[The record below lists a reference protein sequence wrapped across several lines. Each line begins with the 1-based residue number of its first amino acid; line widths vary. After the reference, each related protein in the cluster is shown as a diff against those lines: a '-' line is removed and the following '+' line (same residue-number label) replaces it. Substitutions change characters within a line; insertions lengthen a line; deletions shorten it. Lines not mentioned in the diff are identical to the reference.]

1 MPLSPFVCATERNSL
16 NENEDADQRFS
27 VSRQQ
32 NTPKTYLPAASPRA
46 PLRPVSVAVWKK
58 GINTFT
64 FRCNQTKCRTT
75 EFVSSILNSLLSL
88 SSLNSST
95 PSPFKLVDF
104 PSALSL
110 SLSPLL
116 LSTSPLSAHISP
128 LLCLLSLLLMFPDD
142 KAGRLDYVQT
152 SGAGSTQ
159 AAWGSYRQ
167 LQLESEWQVARS
179 CSHGSLLPLTLSAA
193 PQLSARAAVC
203 CSLSSF
209 CRVISF
215 KFCLFSRSL
224 PVASGLAG
232 WPALQIWKRSTL
244 QASQQMAVRTY
255 ARWCPLQHESCSAK
269 RATVTVQ
276 QIQVVT
282 TVVGGRSK
290 QLFGE
295 VLHVCLW

>member
-1 MPLSPFVCATERNSL
+1 MNVSLKLSLFILHTAAVPLSPFVCATERNSL

-110 SLSPLL
+110 SLSPSSFH
-116 LSTSPLSAHISP
+116 LSTQRSYFPSAMST
-128 LLCLLSLLLMFPDD
+128 F
-142 KAGRLDYVQT
+142 AFAYV
-152 SGAGSTQ
+152 
-159 AAWGSYRQ
+159 
-167 LQLESEWQVARS
+167 
-179 CSHGSLLPLTLSAA
+179 
-193 PQLSARAAVC
+193 
-203 CSLSSF
+203 
-209 CRVISF
+209 
-215 KFCLFSRSL
+215 SR
-224 PVASGLAG
+224 
-232 WPALQIWKRSTL
+232 
-244 QASQQMAVRTY
+244 
-255 ARWCPLQHESCSAK
+255 
-269 RATVTVQ
+269 
-276 QIQVVT
+276 
-282 TVVGGRSK
+282 
-290 QLFGE
+290 
-295 VLHVCLW
+295 